1 MRNLSVNKLQLTS
14 IETILINVKGQ
25 YYVFNISAQITN
37 QFSGCGLLHSVLS
50 KQEWSKIVS
59 TRCQN
64 VELPNLFYY
73 GGVKN
78 IPNHCI
84 LFLQRSYCPLPF
96 CLDLISCRI
105 RLDTWN
111 TITRIKLNYHK
122 HPLAEEVVLYRLN
135 HVLITRIDWLWIV
148 GLWMFINKHW
158 EEIKRNQETDEITI
172 YFGSS
177 ESPMTRPHKMVVL
190 PSKRHFEWPKQVIIA
205 RAVIMLVGNIT
216 QLKIYE

>member
-1 MRNLSVNKLQLTS
+1 MPKCRIAKP
-14 IETILINVKGQ
+14 IL
-25 YYVFNISAQITN
+25 
-37 QFSGCGLLHSVLS
+37 
-50 KQEWSKIVS
+50 
-59 TRCQN
+59 
-64 VELPNLFYY
+64 
-73 GGVKN
+73 
-78 IPNHCI
+78 
-84 LFLQRSYCPLPF
+84 LQRRQKYPKSLHTFFAKKLLPPSF
-96 CLDLISCRI
+96 LFGLNILSNK
-105 RLDTWN
+105 RLETWN